1 MARKATSYL
10 LALSVVMLTSCMVG
24 KKYTKPAMPEGIVY
38 PNATN
43 NDTSALVTWFNIYHD
58 TALQTLIKAAIDSN
72 RDLLAAAANM
82 EVARALSGAVKAN
95 LYPHFGYQAEAGGGA
110 AGTDA
115 TKIAGGIQ
123 GGLFNV
129 FGVLNWEL
137 DIWGKLRHQSR
148 SAIDNFLSSKANRD
162 ALQVSLVAEVATDYF
177 ILRDLD
183 NELAISESTLA
194 GRKENTR
201 IIKDKFEHGYVS
213 ELDLLQAQ
221 QQEAIAGAAVP
232 SFRRQ
237 IILIENAIRVLIG
250 MGPGTIA
257 RGASNYD
264 QILSPDI
271 PVGIPSQLL
280 ERRPDI
286 IASEFALQAQF
297 EQIGVAEANRFPTIS
312 LTGALGFASP
322 QLSSLLTNKGF
333 VANGFGS
340 LVGPLFNFGQNK
352 QLVEVQR
359 RQTEVVYYQYQ
370 QTTLNAFADVDNALA
385 SYRNLDEEHAQ
396 RKLQVD
402 AAAKALMLSQARYDN
417 GYTSYLEV
425 IIMQTNLFDAQI
437 LESST
442 LQLKLNSIV
451 SLYKAL
457 GGGWN

>member
-1 MARKATSYL
+1 
-10 LALSVVMLTSCMVG
+10 
-24 KKYTKPAMPEGIVY
+24 
-38 PNATN
+38 
-43 NDTSALVTWFNIYHD
+43 
-58 TALQTLIKAAIDSN
+58 
-72 RDLLAAAANM
+72 
-82 EVARALSGAVKAN
+82 
-95 LYPHFGYQAEAGGGA
+95 
-110 AGTDA
+110 
-115 TKIAGGIQ
+115 
-123 GGLFNV
+123 
-129 FGVLNWEL
+129 L
-137 DIWGKLRHQSR
+137 DK
-148 SAIDNFLSSKANRD
+148 
-162 ALQVSLVAEVATDYF
+162 
-177 ILRDLD
+177 
-183 NELAISESTLA
+183 
-194 GRKENTR
+194 
-201 IIKDKFEHGYVS
+201 
-213 ELDLLQAQ
+213 LQAQ
-221 QQEAIAGAAVP
+221 QQEAIAAAAIP
-232 SFRRQ
+232 SFQRQ

-250 MGPGTIA
+250 MGPGTIV

-271 PVGIPSQLL
+271 PVGLPSQLL

-359 RQTEVVYYQYQ
+359 KQAEVAYYQYQ
-370 QTTLNAFADVDNALA
+370 QTVLNAFADVDNALA
-385 SYRNLDEEHAQ
+385 SYRTLDEEHHQ

-402 AAAKALMLSQARYDN
+402 AASKALILSQARYDN

-425 IIMQTNLFDAQI
+425 IIMQTNLFDAQL
-437 LESST
+437 LEST
-442 LQLKLNSIV
+442 TQQQKLNAVV